1 MVSLY
6 FNDSIADLMRHVAR
20 EYVYG
25 HHKDKVSLLASIR
38 EGCVICNIL
47 SCPAGEEYPHLGYF
61 SVFYVTFDVTPV
73 PQSTG
78 DEPYI
83 TMWIHVGGDEKRFL
97 FSALG
102 KRHFAIIPR

>member
-38 EGCVICNIL
+38 EGCIICNIL
-47 SCPAGEEYPHLGYF
+47 SCPAGKEYPHLGYF
-61 SVFYVTFDVTPV
+61 SVFYMTSE

-78 DEPYI
+78 DELHI
-83 TMWIHVGGDEKRFL
+83 TMWIHVGSDEKRFL